1 MSQDTSSQNQNTSLT
16 PKKNNNWIFIA
27 IIALL
32 SMVVVYLLFNRSQV
46 NNERDMAWVERDS
59 ATLDRDNIRADYDAA
74 LARLDELTTKNAAM
88 DSAINNKDGEIAQ
101 LKKQIQSI
109 IKNSNASEAD
119 LKKARGLIATLKA
132 KVKGYEER
140 IAELEQD
147 NSRLTNLNETVSKER
162 DSAVTENVGLQQK
175 VRLGR
180 VLHASNIRLE
190 PINLKRGGKK
200 EVSTSKAKRMDVF
213 RIQFDIDDNRIAED
227 GVKEL
232 YIRIV
237 GPGNTLLSNAAYGSG
252 ISSLHDGQTLEYT
265 LVKQIN
271 LKQGEKVNNIT
282 VDWNQEG
289 DYAKGTYSV
298 EIFNDGF
305 KIGSNSITLR

>member
-46 NNERDMAWVERDS
+46 NNERDMALVERDS

-140 IAELEQD
+140 IAELEHD

-237 GPGNTLLSNAAYGSG
+237 GPGSTLLSNAAYGSG

-289 DYAKGTYSV
+289 DYAKGTYTV